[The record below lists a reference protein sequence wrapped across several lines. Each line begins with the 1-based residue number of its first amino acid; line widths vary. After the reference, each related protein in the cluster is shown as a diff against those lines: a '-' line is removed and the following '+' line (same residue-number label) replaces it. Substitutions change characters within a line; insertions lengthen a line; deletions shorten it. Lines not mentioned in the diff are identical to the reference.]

1 MLITLQL
8 VQSLA
13 LLAIAVLLFVRKPQN
28 GRDGVDGK
36 PGRDGVNGT
45 PGWDGAAGAPGPPG
59 KDGRDG
65 RDGVDAIAASAQPTP
80 AIGSPVESVPPVGK
94 VRMVEILLNGTPWH
108 RVPYGHPHHTEALTG
123 RRGLSVKEL

>member
-45 PGWDGAAGAPGPPG
+45 PGWDGAAGTPGRDGVDGKPGPAG

-65 RDGVDAIAASAQPTP
+65 LDGVDAVSIPAQLMP
-80 AIGSPVESVPPVGK
+80 AIDSPVEPVPPVDK
-94 VRMVEILLNGTPWH
+94 VLLCASYC
-108 RVPYGHPHHTEALTG
+108 RVPFGEALTG
-123 RRGLSVKEL
+123 LRG